1 MKIKQI
7 CILVMLFLGIVPW
20 TAHAQGYDKL
30 WKEVEKAQK
39 KSLPQTVIRLTE
51 NIYRKAK
58 TTNDVPQMLKA
69 YVWRMKYQESLTP
82 DSFYVDLRNL
92 EEWATRAQQPVERAI
107 LHSLIAGIY
116 ADYALSNEWEI
127 RGRTDL
133 SAEEAPADIREWS
146 GNLFVNKVLAE
157 TGAALNDSTL
167 LLDTSTGTYIPFVEL
182 GKTSEYYHH
191 DMYHLL
197 VSRAIDAIGTVRMA
211 TNSSRLSVQ
220 IEKLYRDMINA
231 YRKAGNADATVLTTL
246 NYLEWKRNADSGFRP
261 YRAPQGRLG
270 LTQDPYLAGLDK
282 LIAEYK
288 SHEVCAEV
296 YLAKA
301 QAAVDGGAPAQG
313 LQLCEEA
320 IALYPGY
327 VRINALKDL
336 KADILRPALSV
347 STANVVYPDKDFSLK
362 VRHKNLKGFKVN
374 LYRMVRPETIRYQDR
389 ELTAADLKKNAQL
402 LSTVHFDLLPPENY
416 QEADTTFGMKAPAAG
431 LYVLQMVPDVKTDN
445 LASHYLVSTRFKV
458 LTRQIPGG
466 AFEVVALDSESG
478 MPIPDATL
486 TIYNNKDV
494 PLLTRTTD
502 AEGRA
507 DLTWQKEYAYLGA
520 AKGDDTAMPALD
532 LRGGDSYNYMSDTR
546 EQYQVTLLTDRSLYR
561 PGQTVYVK
569 GIAYVQSGGSAKV
582 LPSRAYRLRLIN
594 ASGQEIA
601 AKELLTNEFGS
612 FTTEFILPSVTMSG
626 MFRLVTTDGSL
637 GIRVENYKRP
647 TFDITFDA
655 VKDSYRLGDRI
666 DVQGQAQ
673 TYSGMP
679 LQELPAQY
687 TVTRTVSRWG
697 LWGMNSVVLASD
709 SVRLNADG
717 RFTIPVTL
725 TPEEAYRNNDE
736 VYFEYQVKVSVTNLA
751 GETQTSEMTLRAG
764 NRSLLLNAE
773 LPDLICKDNPVK
785 ATFQANNLNRQPVR
799 VEGTYR
805 LYPVTDYDR
814 SKQAKDQKTAARP
827 VLTGAFT
834 SNVETVLDGW
844 KSLASGAYKLV
855 LSARDDEGRAV
866 TAEKIVILF
875 SASDKRPPVYSPV
888 WVYRQ
893 NTEFDADHPGVFYF
907 GTSEKDAYVMMD
919 VFNGTKRLNHR
930 VMHLNDSIVRFEYPY
945 KEVYGDGLTVSF
957 AFVKNGG
964 LYQEAVKLTKRLPDR
979 TLTMKWDVFRDKLRP
994 GQEEGWKLTIRTPQG
1009 TPAVA
1014 EMLATMYDASLD
1026 KIWKTYQPFRLN
1038 YYLPL
1043 PVISWMQGYMGR
1055 NYYYYGFPGSRLR
1068 VPPLS
1073 YDHFMSTPWVGAR
1086 FEEEILPVPSMAY
1099 GGRARSRGLVL
1110 RGAAAMNKQAVADM
1124 AVEELSVTQSDA
1136 MDLSEGQ
1143 AEGEMGNS
1151 PEVRTNLAETAFFY
1165 PQLHTNAQGEVGFS
1179 FTMPQSLTTWNFR
1192 GYSHTKNMMI
1202 GTLDT
1207 TAVTSKEFML
1217 TPNLPR
1223 FVRVGDDAS
1232 VAATIA
1238 NRTGRDLNGTVRLVL
1253 FDPMTDKVITTQKQ
1267 KFAVNAGQTT
1277 GVNFHFPVTDKYTVL
1292 GCRLVADG
1300 GTFSDGEQQAVPV
1313 LSNKENITE
1322 TMALTVNGDTTRV
1335 YSLDNLFNRHSPS
1348 ATGRRLTVEITGN
1361 PAWYAVQALPSLAQP
1376 LNDDAIA
1383 WATALYA
1390 NTLASYIANS
1400 NPKIKAVFDSWK
1412 QQGGTKESL
1421 LSNLQKN
1428 QELKNILLQESPWV
1442 LEATTEE
1449 EQKERLATLFD
1460 VNNIA
1465 GNTQSA
1471 LLKLKELQ
1479 LADGSWSWY
1488 KGMSGNRAV
1497 TEYIVE
1503 LTARLFRLT
1512 KRPLDPAVQSM
1523 QQAAFGYL
1531 HKEVLAEYRSALKA
1545 EKQGRKVAELPAG
1558 VLKYLYLITFAHE
1571 KVPAASQAAVDYF
1584 KSRLPASLA
1593 TQTPVE
1599 KAYSV
1604 IVLYGQHTKTV
1615 YDFLESLTQHLVE
1628 TGEGLTLAPAG
1639 GSYAG
1644 PGGQISA
1651 QVAVMEAYLYM
1662 QYDLSVVEKMKVW
1675 LLNRKRTQQWNSP
1688 VATADAVF
1696 ALLYY
1701 GKDLLA
1707 NRGDVRVVIGNSV
1720 VETLSPAQSTIPGLG
1735 YVKETFTDKK
1745 TVDARKLT
1753 VETRD
1758 AGLAWGAVYA
1768 QYEEDIDKVSR
1779 QGGELSIERKLYV
1792 EKSMGT
1798 TPQLQPLTVQT
1809 RLAVGDKVVSRLTIR
1824 VDRPMD
1830 FIQLKDGYAACL
1842 ESVDQLSGYRW
1853 DAGTGYYVAV
1863 NDASANFFFDRLA
1876 KGVYVLEY
1884 SYRVNRAGTYET
1896 GLATIQSAYA
1906 PEYAAHT
1913 GAVKLVVAE

>member
-1 MKIKQI
+1 MKIKRI
-7 CILVMLFLGIVPW
+7 CILVMLFLGIAPW
-20 TAHAQGYDKL
+20 VAHAQSYDKL
-30 WKEVEKAQK
+30 WKEVEKAEKQ
-39 KSLPQTVIRLTE
+39 SLPQTVVRLTE

-58 TTNDVPQMLKA
+58 TANDVPQMLKA

-92 EEWATRAQQPVERAI
+92 EEWATRARQPVERAV

-116 ADYALSNEWEI
+116 ADYAQSHEWEI
-127 RGRTDL
+127 RGRTGL
-133 SAEEAPADIREWS
+133 SDEDAPADIREWS

-157 TGAALNDSTL
+157 TKAALNDSTL
-167 LLDTSTGTYIPFVEL
+167 LLDTSTGTYVPFVEL

-197 VSRAIDAIGTVRMA
+197 VSRAIEAINTVRMA
-211 TNSSRLSVQ
+211 TASPQLSTQ
-220 IEKLYRDMINA
+220 IEALYRNMIAA

-246 NYLEWKRNADSGFRP
+246 DYLKWKKNTDPRFRP
-261 YRAPQGRLG
+261 YQAPKGLLG

-288 SHEVCAEV
+288 SHDVCAEV

-313 LQLCEEA
+313 LQICEEA

-336 KADILRPALSV
+336 KADILRPSLSV
-347 STANVVYPDKDFSLK
+347 STAGVAYPGADLSLK
-362 VRHKNLKGFKVN
+362 VRHKNLKGFRVN
-374 LYRMVRPETIRYQDR
+374 LYRVIRPETVSAQR
-389 ELTAADLKKNAQL
+389 EEVTAAELKKNARL
-402 LSTVHFDLLPPENY
+402 VSTVHFDLLGAQDY
-416 QEADTTFGMKAPAAG
+416 QNADTTLSMKVPETG
-431 LYVLQMVPDVKTDN
+431 LYVLQMVPDVKAAD
-445 LASHYLVSTRFKV
+445 LASYYLASTRFKV
-458 LTRQIPGG
+458 LTRQLPGG
-466 AFEVVALDSESG
+466 AFEAVALDAESG
-478 MPIPDATL
+478 MPIADATL

-507 DLTWQKEYAYLGA
+507 GLTWQKEYAYLKA
-520 AKGDDTAMPALD
+520 TKGSDTAMPPLN
-532 LRGGDSYNYMSDTR
+532 LWGGDSYDYMTDNR
-546 EQYQVTLLTDRSLYR
+546 EQYRVTLLTDRSLYR
-561 PGQTVYVK
+561 PGQTVHVK
-569 GIAYVQSGGSAKV
+569 GIAYVQSGSSAKV

-612 FTTEFILPSVTMSG
+612 FTTEFILPSVSMNG
-626 MFRLVTTDGSL
+626 MYRLATADGSL

-647 TFDITFDA
+647 TFDITFDP

-666 DVQGQAQ
+666 EVEGQAR
-673 TYSGMP
+673 TYSGVP
-679 LQELPAQY
+679 LQDLPAQY

-697 LWGMNSVVLASD
+697 VWGMNSTVLASD
-709 SVRLNADG
+709 SIRLNADG
-717 RFTIPVTL
+717 GFAIPVTL
-725 TPEEAYRNNDE
+725 TPDEAFRNNDE

-773 LPDLICKDNPVK
+773 LPDLICKDDTIK
-785 ATFQANNLNRQPVR
+785 ATFQANNLNRRPVK
-799 VEGTYR
+799 VEGTYQ
-805 LYPVTDYDR
+805 LYRVTDYDR
-814 SKQAKDQKTAARP
+814 EKQAKDQKTAARP
-827 VLTGAFT
+827 ALTGAFT
-834 SNVETVLDGW
+834 SNVETVLDSW
-844 KSLASGAYKLV
+844 KSLAPGAYKLV
-855 LSARDDEGRAV
+855 LAARDDQGREV
-866 TAEKIVILF
+866 TAEKIIVLF

-893 NTEFDADHPGVFYF
+893 NTEFDAAHPAVFYF
-907 GTSEKDAYVMMD
+907 GTSGKDAYVMMD
-919 VFNGTKRLNHR
+919 VFDGAKRLNHK
-930 VMHLNDSIVRFEYPY
+930 VLNLNDSIVRFEYPY
-945 KEVYGDGLTVSF
+945 KEEYGNGLTVSF
-957 AFVKNGG
+957 AFVKNGN
-964 LYQEAVKLTKRLPDR
+964 LYQETVKLTKRLPDR

-994 GQEEGWKLTIRTPQG
+994 GQEEEWKLTIRTAQG
-1009 TPAVA
+1009 APAVA

-1026 KIWKTYQPFRLN
+1026 KIWKTYQPFRLD
-1038 YYLPL
+1038 YYLQL
-1043 PVISWMQGYMGR
+1043 PVINWIQGYTRR
-1055 NYYYYGFPGSRLR
+1055 NYFSYSFPGSRLR
-1068 VPPLS
+1068 IPPLS
-1073 YDHFMSTPWVGAR
+1073 YDHFMSAPWVGVA
-1086 FEEEILPVPSMAY
+1086 FEEELVSVPERGYLSQP
-1099 GGRARSRGLVL
+1099 RSRGLAL
-1110 RGAAAMNKQAVADM
+1110 RGAAAKNSAVADVAIEETALAEP
-1124 AVEELSVTQSDA
+1124 AV
-1136 MDLSEGQ
+1136 MDMPEGQ
-1143 AEGEMGNS
+1143 DDGETGNS

-1165 PQLHTNAQGEVGFS
+1165 PQLRTNAQGEVSFS

-1202 GTLDT
+1202 GTLDA

-1238 NRTGRDLNGTVRLVL
+1238 NMTGKDLNGTVRLVL
-1253 FDPMTDKVITTQKQ
+1253 FDPLTEKVITTQKQ
-1267 KFAVNAGQTT
+1267 KFAVTAGQTI
-1277 GVNFHFPVTDKYTVL
+1277 GVTFRFPVTDKYTML
-1292 GCRLVADG
+1292 GCRLVADA

-1322 TMALTVNGDTTRV
+1322 TIALTVNGDTTRV
-1335 YSLDNLFNRHSPS
+1335 YSLDNLFNHHSPS
-1348 ATGRRLTVEITGN
+1348 ATGRRLTVEMTGN
-1361 PAWYAVQALPSLAQP
+1361 PAWYAVQSLPSLAQP
-1376 LNDDAIA
+1376 RNDDAIS
-1383 WATALYA
+1383 WATVLYA
-1390 NTLASYIANS
+1390 NTLASYIANA
-1400 NPKIKAVFDSWK
+1400 NPKIKAVFDGWK

-1442 LEATTEE
+1442 LEATTEQ

-1465 GNTQSA
+1465 GHTQSA

-1479 LADGSWSWY
+1479 LADGSWPWY
-1488 KGMSGNRAV
+1488 RGMSGNRAV

-1512 KRPLDPAVQSM
+1512 KRPLDPGVQSM

-1531 HKEVLAEYRSALKA
+1531 HKEAQAEYRSMLKA
-1545 EKQGRKVAELPAG
+1545 EKQGQKVKSLPAG
-1558 VLKYLYLITFAHE
+1558 ALKYLYLITFSHE
-1571 KVPAASQAAVDYF
+1571 KVPAANQAAVDYF
-1584 KSRLPASLA
+1584 KSKLPGLLA

-1599 KAYSV
+1599 KAYSA
-1604 IVLYGQHTKTV
+1604 IVLYGQHTNTV

-1644 PGGQISA
+1644 PGSQIAA
-1651 QVAVMEAYLYM
+1651 QVAVMEAYLYT
-1662 QYDLSVVEKMKVW
+1662 QYDLSVIEKMKVW
-1675 LLNRKRTQQWNSP
+1675 LLNQKRTQQWDSP

-1701 GKDLLA
+1701 GKDLLES
-1707 NRGDVRVVIGNSV
+1707 RGDVRVVIGNSV
-1720 VETLSPAQSTIPGLG
+1720 VETLSPAKTTVPGLG

-1745 TVDARKLT
+1745 VVDARKLT
-1753 VETRD
+1753 VEKRD

-1779 QGGELSIERKLYV
+1779 QGGELSVDRKLYV
-1792 EKSMGT
+1792 EKMIGT
-1798 TPQLQPLTVQT
+1798 TPQLQPLTLNT
-1809 RLAVGDKVVSRLTIR
+1809 HLAVGDKVVSRLTIR
-1824 VDRPMD
+1824 VDRAMD
-1830 FIQLKDGYAACL
+1830 FVQLKDGYAACL
-1842 ESVDQLSGYRW
+1842 EPVDQLSGYRR

-1884 SYRVNRAGTYET
+1884 SYRVSRIGTYET

-1906 PEYAAHT
+1906 PGYAAHT
-1913 GAVKLVVAE
+1913 ASVQVKVE